1 MGRIRIWNLEVCS
14 WIRIR
19 NKSFLIHNSA
29 LHYYPFVMP
38 GTVLTFFLIA
48 GIGAEQYY
56 SFIIFVISLLLD
68 PLVIL
73 PPVSC
78 LVLSQKLIK
87 TCVIQQEGQSNPLLS
102 ICIYSDTLVKNRP
115 ELSAKN
121 TSQCNYSELC
131 NFVCAFFISNYFL
144 NIWWNFS

>member
-1 MGRIRIWNLEVCS
+1 MWNLEVCS

-19 NKSFLIHNSA
+19 NKSFRIHNSA

-87 TCVIQQEGQSNPLLS
+87 TCVIQ
-102 ICIYSDTLVKNRP
+102 
-115 ELSAKN
+115 
-121 TSQCNYSELC
+121 
-131 NFVCAFFISNYFL
+131 
-144 NIWWNFS
+144 